1 MFWLTCVAIFREYTK
16 RSSSVEQITL
26 LKRMLTAHLKLKL
39 KCVHAKQTT
48 MLKIIGDGNIFSI
61 FFRIQAS
68 LFLYQLKSFLYAAA
82 NLHMH

>member
-1 MFWLTCVAIFREYTK
+1 
-16 RSSSVEQITL
+16 
-26 LKRMLTAHLKLKL
+26 MLTAHLKLKL